1 MDLSNKIVQWLLLI
15 LLGFIWGSSFILMKK
30 GLLIYSHDEVAALRI
45 GISYLVLLPFSI
57 HYLKKIPKKNV
68 KHLFV
73 VGIFGSG
80 IPAFLFT
87 IAETQLSSA
96 LAGMLNSLTPFF
108 TLLLGA
114 LIFKVTVQKEKTIGV
129 IIGLIGAIV
138 LVTSNGININ
148 NNQLSYSFFVVAA
161 TICYSISV
169 NTIKKHLQEVHSVA
183 ITSISF
189 LFIGIPAIIYL
200 FTTNFVATTASNAGA
215 SLAIFYI
222 AILAIFGTALSII
235 IFNNI
240 IKHTSAVFA
249 STVTYLI
256 PIFAIF
262 WGVVD
267 GETINFLQI
276 IAIGVI
282 LIGIYFI
289 NKKKKVK

>member
-68 KHLFV
+68 KHLLV

-267 GETINFLQI
+267 GEIINFLQI